1 MWPLPITTTLKPLLV
16 DTSWASLGA
25 QRIKKSARKAGDW
38 GSIPG
43 LGRSAGDGN
52 GNPLQYSCLKN
63 SMDRGIQRATVHVV
77 AESDMT
83 EQLTHTWTFAIH
95 KSVGLEMTSALKKC
109 PGVGLG
115 KRIQNRADFQE
126 ANFKSYNFTHSAYL
140 YSRKQRF
147 LAEQQ

>member
-1 MWPLPITTTLKPLLV
+1 
-16 DTSWASLGA
+16 
-25 QRIKKSARKAGDW
+25 
-38 GSIPG
+38 
-43 LGRSAGDGN
+43 
-52 GNPLQYSCLKN
+52 
-63 SMDRGIQRATVHVV
+63 
-77 AESDMT
+77 MT

-140 YSRKQRF
+140 YSRKQISCRAAINAENLVV
-147 LAEQQ
+147 LAILSLSVSDMPGGF